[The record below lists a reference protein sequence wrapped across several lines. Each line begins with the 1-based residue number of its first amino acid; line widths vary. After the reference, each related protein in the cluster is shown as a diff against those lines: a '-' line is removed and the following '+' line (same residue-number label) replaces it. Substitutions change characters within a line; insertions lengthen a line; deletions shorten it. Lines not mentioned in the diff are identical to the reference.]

1 MNREISQLHPQGLW
15 EAFAAMNEIPRGSK
29 KEEKIVEFVASFGR
43 NLGLDTQVDKV
54 GNVLIKKAGTQG
66 YESENTLCLQAH
78 IDMVHQKNET
88 TLFDFDTQGIQ
99 MVIDKGWVRANGT
112 TLGADNGIGA
122 SAILAVLSDTTLK
135 HPPIEALFTVDEE
148 TGMTGAME
156 LSKDWLKG
164 TYLLNLDTE
173 DEDEIDVGCAGGIDI
188 SGTVQIQR
196 VPVDASCQAFEIVI
210 CGLRGGHSGMDIH
223 RGFANANLLMNSLFE
238 EFNQR
243 ITWHLSAIR
252 GGGLR
257 NAIPRESKSTIC
269 VNSSDVATL
278 DKLIETKGEEFKSLF
293 ADTEPNLSLQYNKV
307 GLPSTVLVDKDK
319 NRLVDAVKGIH
330 NGVYKMQV
338 SMPDTVETSNN
349 IAKVWLEDQQ
359 LKIDCLCRSA
369 VETEKMHLSQHIK
382 NHLESLSFS
391 VVLSGAYPGWEPKMD
406 SPLLEKVVSEY
417 KKCYQKD
424 PQIVACHAGLECGL
438 LGSHYPQME
447 MISFG
452 PNIRGAHSPQECVE
466 IKSVEKFWEFLV
478 QILASF
484 K

>member
-29 KEEKIVEFVASFGR
+29 KEEKIVEFVAGYGR
-43 NLGLDTQVDKV
+43 KLGLDTQVDHV
-54 GNVLIKKAGTQG
+54 GNVLIKKEGTPG
-66 YESENTLCLQAH
+66 YESASTLCLQAH
-78 IDMVHQKNET
+78 IDMVHQKNEST
-88 TLFDFDTQGIQ
+88 VFDFDTQGIQ
-99 MVIDKGWVRANGT
+99 MLIDEGWVKANGT

-122 SAILAVLSDTTLK
+122 SAILAVLRDKTIA

-156 LSKDWLKG
+156 LSKDWLKAS
-164 TYLLNLDTE
+164 YLLNLDTE

-196 VPVDASCQAFEIVI
+196 VPVEDSFHAFEIVI
-210 CGLRGGHSGMDIH
+210 SGLRGGHSGMDIH

-238 EFNQR
+238 ELNQR
-243 ITWHLSAIR
+243 ITWHLASIR

-257 NAIPRESKSTIC
+257 NAIPRESRATIC
-269 VNSSDVATL
+269 VDSSDIASL
-278 DKLIETKGEEFKSLF
+278 EKLIETTGEEFKNLF
-293 ADTEPNLSLQYNKV
+293 ADTEPNLNLQYKPV
-307 GLPSTVLVDKDK
+307 ELPSMVLVEVDK
-319 NRLVDAVKGIH
+319 NRLVEAIKGIH

-338 SMPDTVETSNN
+338 KMPDTVETSNN
-349 IAKVWLEDQQ
+349 IAKVWLEDQH

-369 VETEKMHLSQHIK
+369 VETEKMHLSQQIK
-382 NHLESLSFS
+382 NHIESLGFS
-391 VVLSGAYPGWEPKMD
+391 VDLSGAYPGWEPKMD
-406 SPLLEKVVSEY
+406 SPLLEKVVDEY